1 MVFEINLLPEKYRK
15 KKIAIKLDA
24 RLLGGVGG
32 AIAAA
37 LIVMTT
43 INQGKTFTELETRRN
58 ELEEQKVLV
67 EVMANRVRGQ
77 KEQVSNINTQIATL
91 EGLGGRNRIQLQLL
105 EIVSSR
111 LPEDVWLLDINQ
123 TAARDQRGGGGMT
136 VTSDRVLN
144 FRGVALLKE
153 GVTEWIS
160 RLQDEE
166 LIQQVQTNYL
176 RPIRV
181 QGADIFEFSLTT
193 ALNISG

>member
-24 RLLGGVGG
+24 RFLGGAGG
-32 AIAAA
+32 VLAAV

-43 INQGKTFTELETRRN
+43 INQGKTFTELENRRQ
-58 ELEEQKVLV
+58 ELEEQKVLL
-67 EVMANRVRGQ
+67 EVTANRVQGQ
-77 KEQVSNINTQIATL
+77 KEVIRNIDSDIATL
-91 EGLGGRNRIQLQLL
+91 QGLGGRNTIQLQVL
-105 EIVSSR
+105 EIVSNR

-123 TAARDQRGGGGMT
+123 TPPQGQQRGGLT
-136 VTSDRVLN
+136 VTANQILN

-166 LIQQVQTNYL
+166 LIREVQTNYL
-176 RPIRV
+176 RPISV
-181 QGADIFEFSLTT
+181 EGADIFEFSLTT
-193 ALNISG
+193 ALNVSG

>member
-15 KKIAIKLDA
+15 KKLAIKLDA

-32 AIAAA
+32 VIAAA

-58 ELEEQKVLV
+58 ELEEQKVLL
-67 EVMANRVRGQ
+67 EVTANRVTGQ
-77 KEQVSNINTQIATL
+77 KEEIRTIDSRIATL
-91 EGLGGRNRIQLQLL
+91 EGLGGRNTLQLQLL
-105 EIVSSR
+105 EIVSDQ

-123 TAARDQRGGGGMT
+123 TPPQGQQRGGLT
-136 VTSDRVLN
+136 VTADRILN
-144 FRGVALLKE
+144 FRGIALLKE

-166 LIQQVQTNYL
+166 LIQEVQTNYL
-176 RPIRV
+176 RPISV
-181 QGADIFEFSLTT
+181 EGANIFEFSLTT
-193 ALNISG
+193 ALNVSG